1 MPWQNFLLAIHVLG
15 AVFIFGPTVAFSFIG
30 ARAKKQGAPVAWA
43 IGTVEFIDQKWVN
56 PLSLTL
62 QPLSGALLILN
73 GKNQWNPF
81 ESHGR
86 WLLIGIILYIVAT
99 AYAIFVQ
106 SPTAKKALHL
116 AEANQ
121 FGPEFGALMKKV
133 GMGGQFLTVLLIAI
147 IVLMVVKPG
156 SGFIHP

>member
-15 AVFIFGPTVAFSFIG
+15 AVFIFGPTVAYSFIG
-30 ARAKKQGAPVAWA
+30 ARAQKQGAPVAWA
-43 IGTVEFIDQKWVN
+43 IGTIEFIENKWVN
-56 PLSLTL
+56 PLALTL
-62 QPLSGALLILN
+62 QPLSGALLIIN

-81 ESHGR
+81 ESYGR
-86 WLLIGIILYIVAT
+86 WLLAGIILYIIAIGF
-99 AYAIFVQ
+99 AIFVQ
-106 SPTAKKALHL
+106 GANAKKALHL

-133 GMGGQFLTVLLIAI
+133 AMGGQFLTVLLIAI
-147 IVLMVVKPG
+147 IVLMVTKPG

>member
-1 MPWQNFLLAIHVLG
+1 MPWNNFLLAIHVLG
-15 AVFIFGPTVAFSFIG
+15 AVFIFGPTVAYSFIG

-43 IGTVEFIDQKWVN
+43 IGTIEFIENKWVN
-56 PLSLTL
+56 PLALTL
-62 QPLSGALLILN
+62 QPLSGALLIIN

-86 WLLIGIILYIVAT
+86 WLLIGIILYIVAIGF
-99 AYAIFVQ
+99 ALFVQ
-106 SPTAKKALHL
+106 GANAKKALHL

-133 GMGGQFLTVLLIAI
+133 AMGGQFLTALLIAI